1 MVIAVA
7 AAALLGSLIAFT
19 VSRGSNQ
26 GPTAR
31 GSSST
36 AGLDGSTSSAGGGA
50 GSSPGASTGSNPN
63 ASPRAGQGSST
74 SASGKPGASLPGGP
88 STSPGPGG
96 STAAPT
102 PQPPPPPAPGNSSLP
117 LPIRAAFYYPWFPQT
132 WGSLSNPYTH
142 YHPTLGYYDTA
153 GPGIAQKHIAAMQYA
168 HIQAGIASWWGQGSD
183 TDANIPVLLSAARG
197 TGFKWA
203 LYYEAEGNSIP
214 GVVGSPNPT
223 VAQISSDLS
232 YIRTRYAGDPSYL
245 YVNGKPVVFV
255 YGDPGDSCATADRW
269 KQANTFGFY
278 IQLKVFSGYQG
289 CASQPENWHQYGPA
303 SATDAQSGHSFS
315 VSPGFFKADESA
327 PRLARDPAT
336 FSHSVQMMVAS
347 AAPWQLVTT
356 FNEWGEGTA
365 VESASEWA
373 SASGYGT
380 YLDTLHNS

>member
-1 MVIAVA
+1 
-7 AAALLGSLIAFT
+7 
-19 VSRGSNQ
+19 
-26 GPTAR
+26 
-31 GSSST
+31 
-36 AGLDGSTSSAGGGA
+36 
-50 GSSPGASTGSNPN
+50 
-63 ASPRAGQGSST
+63 
-74 SASGKPGASLPGGP
+74 
-88 STSPGPGG
+88 
-96 STAAPT
+96 
-102 PQPPPPPAPGNSSLP
+102 
-117 LPIRAAFYYPWFPQT
+117 
-132 WGSLSNPYTH
+132 
-142 YHPTLGYYDTA
+142 
-153 GPGIAQKHIAAMQYA
+153 MQYA
-168 HIQAGIASWWGQGSD
+168 HMQAGIASWWGQGSD

-232 YIRTRYAGDPSYL
+232 YIRTRYAADPSYL

-255 YGDPGDSCATADRW
+255 YGDPSDSCATADRW

-303 SATDAQSGHSFS
+303 SPTDAQSGHSFS